1 MKICI
6 IGAGYVGLVVG
17 ACLADMGNDV
27 ICTDNNEQKLEL
39 LNQGIIQMYERGLE
53 DLIKA
58 NVAKKRLI
66 FSSDVKKAV
75 EESPVC
81 FITVGT
87 PQKDDGGAELKYVK
101 EAAKIIGQSMKQYTV
116 VVNKSTVP
124 VGTAGLVSDI
134 IKMQTNVDFDVV
146 SNPEF
151 LRQGNSV
158 NDFLNPERIIIGSDS
173 QRAVEIMRELYNPL
187 LKAGCP
193 VILMD
198 VKSAEMTKYAANA
211 FLALK
216 ISYANEIANI
226 CEKTGANADMVRT
239 GMCSDKRIG
248 SQYLHS
254 GLGYGGSCLPKDV
267 NALIKIAAENNCDY
281 GLLKAVDEINKKQ
294 RKSFTEK
301 ILEFYG
307 NDITDKT
314 VAIWGL
320 AFKPETNDMRE
331 APAIDI
337 VNQLLEKGARI
348 QAYDPKAFEQAKS
361 YFGDKIV
368 YSNSAYEALEKA
380 DCLVLV
386 TEWQEFKQPD
396 FAKIKLLLKEP
407 TIFDGR
413 NQYNGDKLIQAGFNY
428 ICIGKNLTK

>member
-101 EAAKIIGQSMKQYTV
+101 KAAKIIGQSMKQYTV

-124 VGTAGLVSDI
+124 VGTAELVSDI